1 MRSRPGLALLV
12 ALACL
17 AGCKKKQQLQEDL
30 KSVVEED
37 RRIAKQEDE
46 LLSRRGSLQRERGQ
60 LREKRAELL
69 TKKLA
74 LDDADQA
81 GRSAIEKEEAKLVG
95 LEASLVKEETTLNK
109 KLGALFD
116 EKIDKIA
123 KEGSAKDVLIA
134 RRELSVATREKD
146 LARRETEI
154 ARREKTIATR
164 EQVIAERQAR
174 LCPRGGTTVVQT
186 FAPPPPGGGGAVA
199 RKDVEPVFKA
209 ALAAMQSK
217 GILTAD
223 LPAGTDRLVTEVRH
237 SVSKGDFARA
247 KYAADQ
253 LLATVRGMKI
263 DRGFI
268 GAKIGRLGA
277 AIRGAPP
284 KADRKA
290 KVNTLFQQATASYGD
305 GRFLDANQKLNRI
318 YALLQ

>member
-1 MRSRPGLALLV
+1 MTARTGLALLL

-17 AGCKKKQQLQEDL
+17 GGCKKKQQLQEDL
-30 KSVVEED
+30 KTVVEED

-146 LARRETEI
+146 LARREAEL
-154 ARREKTIATR
+154 ARREKAIATR

-186 FAPPPPGGGGAVA
+186 VAPPPSGGGSYG
-199 RKDVEPVFKA
+199 RKDVEPVYKS

-223 LPAGTDRLVTEVRH
+223 LPAGTDRLVTEIRH
-237 SVSKGDFARA
+237 SVSKGDFSRA

-277 AIRGAPP
+277 AIRSAPP

>member
-1 MRSRPGLALLV
+1 MRPLPCLALLLAAG
-12 ALACL
+12 ALL
-17 AGCKKKQQLQEDL
+17 PGCKKKQTLQEDL
-30 KSVVEED
+30 KTVVQED
-37 RRIAKQEDE
+37 RRIAKEEDE
-46 LLSRRGSLQRERGQ
+46 LLTRRGSLQRERGQ
-60 LREKRAELL
+60 LRDKRAELL
-69 TKKLA
+69 TKKLT

-81 GRSAIEKEEAKLVG
+81 GKTEIEKEEAKLVG

-109 KLGALFD
+109 KLQNLFD

-134 RRELSVATREKD
+134 RRELGVATREKD
-146 LARRETEI
+146 LARREGEL
-154 ARREKTIATR
+154 ARREKAIAAR
-164 EQVIAERQAR
+164 EQVVAERQAR
-174 LCPRGGTTVVQT
+174 LCPRGTTVVQT
-186 FAPPPPGGGGAVA
+186 FAPPPSGGGGSYG
-199 RKDVEPVFKA
+199 RKDVEPLYKS

-223 LPAGTDRLVTEVRH
+223 LPAGTDRLVTEIRH
-237 SVSKGDFARA
+237 GVSKGDFARA

-277 AIRGAPP
+277 AIRHAPP
-284 KADRKA
+284 RADRKA

-305 GRFLDANQKLNRI
+305 GRFLDANQKLNKI